1 MESMPYSQNIGN
13 YDGVYLDIEQS
24 HDGAFG
30 KIKNADGI
38 NALQSKYGLAVVDIN
53 NSNCYYTSAFK
64 GGDIEQSHD
73 GAFGKIKNADGINA
87 LQSKYGLAVV
97 DINNSNC
104 YYTSAFK
111 GGASSGGP
119 GQSVSSQ
126 AVEDSTQPQSN
137 GQSGSSNKGGSSKF
151 DNVVTGGVDKNIAA
165 EIAAGMR
172 GGDYN

>member
-1 MESMPYSQNIGN
+1 MKTRALVFLLAALLIGCLSGCTK
-13 YDGVYLDIEQS
+13 DKPEEPTSPTLEVIEPE
-24 HDGAFG
+24 
-30 KIKNADGI
+30 
-38 NALQSKYGLAVVDIN
+38 
-53 NSNCYYTSAFK
+53 TSET
-64 GGDIEQSHD
+64 I
-73 GAFGKIKNADGINA
+73 
-87 LQSKYGLAVV
+87 V

-151 DNVVTGGVDKNIAA
+151 SNTEKYGVDEKVAA